1 MSRTEEHLAYPAAA
15 EAFWVGQAELAAEKV
30 GEEALERM
38 TPAVAHLSDLFTTE
52 RPDQKFPDYF
62 ADPRLLAA
70 YGVFFLPQSFT
81 RTSYALAQI
90 VGLRGWRPR
99 SAEPAILDL
108 GSGPGSCGVAA
119 AYRLRQAGFAKLS
132 LQGVDKSPSALASME
147 TFAHAALGDAVATK
161 TRIGD
166 AARPETWPEGPF
178 DLIVAGFVLNEMPQL
193 DQAALLRWFG
203 ELKAKLAP
211 GGLIL
216 ILEPALRI
224 TAERLQRLSDAIASG
239 GMNRIAPELDSLPDP
254 QLGPGEHWSH
264 ETRAWEAPASTEFVN
279 RHLHRDLREVR
290 FSFAAFSDASLA
302 PLPAGLSRLIS
313 DVQIIKGL
321 IRFITIREGRI
332 ESVEVPTRGLSKH
345 EVKKLASGFGRGD
358 VVRHPHPAA
367 PKLRLANHA
376 DLEVFWTPRTTGHHN
391 VTKSAGH
398 LFA

>member
-1 MSRTEEHLAYPAAA
+1 MSPTESVIAYPPEA
-15 EAFWVGQAELAAEKV
+15 EAFWVGQAELASEKI
-30 GEEALERM
+30 GDEALERM

-52 RPDQKFPDYF
+52 RPDKKFPDYF

-81 RTSYALAQI
+81 RTSFALSQAC
-90 VGLRGWRPR
+90 GLRGWKPA
-99 SAEPAILDL
+99 SKVPAILDL

-119 AYRLRQAGFAKLS
+119 AYRLRQAGFPKLA
-132 LQGVDKSPSALASME
+132 LHGVDKSPSALASME
-147 TFAHAALGDAVATK
+147 SFAQATLGDGVETK

-166 AARPETWPEGPF
+166 ASRPETWPEGPF
-178 DLIVAGFVLNEMPQL
+178 DLIVAGFVMNEMPQL
-193 DQAALLRWFG
+193 DHAALLRWFG

-224 TAERLQRLSDAIASG
+224 TAERLQKVSDEVAD
-239 GMNRIAPELDSLPDP
+239 GMMTRIAPELDALPDP
-254 QLGPGEHWSH
+254 QLGAGEHWSH
-264 ETRAWEAPASTEFVN
+264 ETRDWEAPASTEFVN

-290 FSFAAFSDASLA
+290 FSFAAFSDAPLT

-321 IRFITIREGRI
+321 LRFITIREGRI

-345 EVKKLASGFGRGD
+345 EVKKLAATFGRGD
-358 VVRHPHPAA
+358 IVRHAHPAA
-367 PKLRLANHA
+367 PKLRLSNHEE
-376 DLEVFWTPRTTGHHN
+376 LQVFWTPE
-391 VTKSAGH
+391 AGR
-398 LFA
+398 AR

>member
-1 MSRTEEHLAYPAAA
+1 MSPTDSPIAYPAEA
-15 EAFWVGQAELAAEKV
+15 EAFWVAQAELAAEKV
-30 GEEALERM
+30 GDEALERM

-52 RPDQKFPDYF
+52 RPDKKFPDYF

-81 RTSYALAQI
+81 RTSFALAQI
-90 VGLRGWRPR
+90 CGLRGWRPSSR
-99 SAEPAILDL
+99 IPAILDL

-119 AYRLRQAGFAKLS
+119 AYRLREAGYAQLG
-132 LQGVDKSPSALASME
+132 LYGVDKSPSALSSME
-147 TFAHAALGDAVATK
+147 SFARATLGEAVETK

-166 AARPETWPEGPF
+166 ASRPETWPEGPF
-178 DLIVAGFVLNEMPQL
+178 DIIVAGFVMNEMPQL

-216 ILEPALRI
+216 ILEPALRV
-224 TAERLQRLSDAIASG
+224 TAERLQRLSDAVAAG
-239 GMNRIAPELDSLPDP
+239 EMTRIAPELDARPDP

-290 FSFAAFSDASLA
+290 FSFAAFSDAKLA
-302 PLPAGLSRLIS
+302 PLPGGLSRLIS

-321 IRFITIREGRI
+321 IRFITIREGRV

-345 EVKKLASGFGRGD
+345 EVKKLAATFGRGD
-358 VVRHPHPAA
+358 IVRHPHPAA
-367 PKLRLANHA
+367 PKLRLANHEELTVIWSPA
-376 DLEVFWTPRTTGHHN
+376 SFRAP
-391 VTKSAGH
+391 
-398 LFA
+398 

>member
-1 MSRTEEHLAYPAAA
+1 MSPTDSRLTYPAAA
-15 EAFWVGQAELAAEKV
+15 EAFWVGQSEIVAEKV
-30 GEEALERM
+30 GDEALERL

-52 RPDQKFPDYF
+52 RPAKHFPDYF

-70 YGVFFLPQSFT
+70 YGVFFLPQSFM
-81 RTSYALAQI
+81 RTSFALAQAC
-90 VGLRGWRPR
+90 GLRGWKPARPR
-99 SAEPAILDL
+99 PAVLDL

-119 AYRLRQAGFAKLS
+119 AYRLIQSGFAQVDLY
-132 LQGVDKSPSALASME
+132 GVDKSPTALATME
-147 TFAHAALGDAVATK
+147 SFAQATLGEATQTK

-166 AARPETWPEGPF
+166 ASRPETWPEGPF

-193 DQAALLRWFG
+193 DQASLLRWFG

-216 ILEPALRI
+216 ILEPALRV
-224 TAERLQRLSDAIASG
+224 TAERLQKLSDQVAASE
-239 GMNRIAPELDSLPDP
+239 MTRLAPELDALPDP

-290 FSFAAFSDASLA
+290 FSFTAFSDAPLT

-321 IRFITIREGRI
+321 LRFITIREGRI

-345 EVKKLASGFGRGD
+345 EVKKLAAGFGRGD
-358 VVRHPHPAA
+358 IIRHPHA
-367 PKLRLANHA
+367 PMPKMRLTNHEE
-376 DLEVFWTPRTTGHHN
+376 LEVFWTPETGR
-391 VTKSAGH
+391 AP
-398 LFA
+398 

>member
-1 MSRTEEHLAYPAAA
+1 MSPTNSSIAYPAEA
-15 EAFWVGQAELAAEKV
+15 EAFWVSQAELVAEKL
-30 GEEALERM
+30 GDEALERM

-52 RPDQKFPDYF
+52 RPDKKFPDYF

-81 RTSYALAQI
+81 RTSIALAQTC
-90 VGLRGWRPR
+90 GLRGWKP
-99 SAEPAILDL
+99 SSQVPAILDL

-119 AYRLRQAGFAKLS
+119 AYRLSQAGIKKIKLS
-132 LQGVDKSPSALASME
+132 GVDKSPSALASME
-147 TFAHAALGDAVATK
+147 SFAQATLGEDVETK

-166 AARPETWPEGPF
+166 ASRPETWPEGPF
-178 DLIVAGFVLNEMPQL
+178 DLIVAGFVMNEMRQL
-193 DQAALLRWFG
+193 DHAALLRWFG

-224 TAERLQRLSDAIASG
+224 TAERLQKLSDNVAAGEMI
-239 GMNRIAPELDSLPDP
+239 RIAPELDALPDP

-264 ETRAWEAPASTEFVN
+264 ETRAWKAPTSTEFVN

-290 FSFAAFSDASLA
+290 FSFAAFSDAPLQSLA
-302 PLPAGLSRLIS
+302 PGLSRLIS

-321 IRFITIREGRI
+321 LRFITIREGAI

-345 EVKKLASGFGRGD
+345 EVKKLAATFGRGD
-358 VVRHPHPAA
+358 IVRHPHPAS
-367 PKLRLANHA
+367 PKLRLANHEE
-376 DLEVFWTPRTTGHHN
+376 LTVFWTPE
-391 VTKSAGH
+391 APQEP
-398 LFA
+398 

>member
-1 MSRTEEHLAYPAAA
+1 MSPTDSSIAYPVEA
-15 EAFWVGQAELAAEKV
+15 EAFWVSQAELTSEKL
-30 GEEALERM
+30 GDEALERM

-52 RPDQKFPDYF
+52 RPDKKFPDYF

-81 RTSYALAQI
+81 RTSIALAQTC
-90 VGLRGWRPR
+90 GLRGWKP
-99 SAEPAILDL
+99 SNAIPAILDL

-119 AYRLRQAGFAKLS
+119 AYRLRQAGIKKIKLH
-132 LQGVDKSPSALASME
+132 GVDKSPCALASME
-147 TFAHAALGDAVATK
+147 SFAQATLGEDVETK

-166 AARPETWPEGPF
+166 ASRPETWPEGPF
-178 DLIVAGFVLNEMPQL
+178 DLIVAGFVMNEMPQL

-203 ELKAKLAP
+203 ELKARLAP

-224 TAERLQRLSDAIASG
+224 TAERLQKLSDEVASG
-239 GMNRIAPELDSLPDP
+239 VMTRIAPELDALPDP

-264 ETRAWEAPASTEFVN
+264 ETRAWKAPVSTEFVN

-290 FSFAAFSDASLA
+290 FSFAAFSEA
-302 PLPAGLSRLIS
+302 PLTPLPLGLSRLIS

-321 IRFITIREGRI
+321 LRFITIREGAI

-345 EVKKLASGFGRGD
+345 EVKKLAATFGRGD
-358 VVRHPHPAA
+358 IVRHPHPAA
-367 PKLRLANHA
+367 PKLRLANHEE
-376 DLEVFWTPRTTGHHN
+376 LTVFWTP
-391 VTKSAGH
+391 KAPQEP
-398 LFA
+398 

>member
-1 MSRTEEHLAYPAAA
+1 MSPTDLLAYPAEA
-15 EAFWVGQAELAAEKV
+15 EAFWIAQAELAAEKL
-30 GEEALERM
+30 GDEALERM

-52 RPDQKFPDYF
+52 RPDKKFPDYF

-81 RTSYALAQI
+81 RTSFALAQI
-90 VGLRGWRPR
+90 SGLRGWKPARPH
-99 SAEPAILDL
+99 PAILDL

-119 AYRLRQAGFAKLS
+119 AHRLRQAGFAHVELY
-132 LQGVDKSPSALASME
+132 GVDKSPCALAAME
-147 TFAHAALGDAVATK
+147 NFAQATLGPAVTTK

-178 DLIVAGFVLNEMPQL
+178 DLIVAGFVMNEMPQL
-193 DQAALLRWFG
+193 DATALLRWFG

-216 ILEPALRI
+216 ILEPALRV
-224 TAERLQRLSDAIASG
+224 TAERLQRLSDVVAAG
-239 GMNRIAPELDSLPDP
+239 VMTRVAPELDALPDP

-290 FSFAAFSDASLA
+290 FSFAAFSDATLE
-302 PLPAGLSRLIS
+302 PLPPGLSRLIS

-321 IRFITIREGRI
+321 LRFISIRDGRI

-345 EVKKLASGFGRGD
+345 EVKQLAAGFGRGD
-358 VVRHPHPAA
+358 IVRHPHPAA
-367 PKLRLANHA
+367 PKLRLANHQE
-376 DLEVFWTPRTTGHHN
+376 LQVFWTPSGVR
-391 VTKSAGH
+391 AP
-398 LFA
+398 

>member
-1 MSRTEEHLAYPAAA
+1 MSPTDSSLAYPAEA
-15 EAFWVGQAELAAEKV
+15 EAFWVGQAELASEKI
-30 GEEALERM
+30 GDEALERM

-52 RPDQKFPDYF
+52 RPDKRFPDYF

-81 RTSYALAQI
+81 RTSIALAQTC
-90 VGLRGWRPR
+90 GLRGWKPSRQV
-99 SAEPAILDL
+99 PAILDL

-119 AYRLRQAGFAKLS
+119 AYRLRQAGCKKINLY
-132 LQGVDKSPSALASME
+132 GVDKSPSALASME
-147 TFAHAALGDAVATK
+147 SFAQATLGEDVETK

-166 AARPETWPEGPF
+166 ASRPETWPEGPF
-178 DLIVAGFVLNEMPQL
+178 DLIVAGFVMNEMPQL
-193 DQAALLRWFG
+193 DHAALLRWFS

-224 TAERLQRLSDAIASG
+224 TAERLQKLSDDIAAG
-239 GMNRIAPELDSLPDP
+239 EMIRIAPELDARPDP

-264 ETRAWEAPASTEFVN
+264 ETRAWDAPASTEFVN

-290 FSFAAFSDASLA
+290 FSFAAFSDAPLT
-302 PLPAGLSRLIS
+302 PLPSGLSRLIS

-321 IRFITIREGRI
+321 LRFITIREGTI

-345 EVKKLASGFGRGD
+345 EVKKLAATFGRGD
-358 VVRHPHPAA
+358 IVRHPHPAA
-367 PKLRLANHA
+367 PKLRLANHEE
-376 DLEVFWTPRTTGHHN
+376 LRVFWTPE
-391 VTKSAGH
+391 APQEP
-398 LFA
+398 

>member
-1 MSRTEEHLAYPAAA
+1 MSPTDSRIAYPPEA
-15 EAFWVGQAELAAEKV
+15 EAFWVGQAELAAEKT
-30 GEEALERM
+30 GDEALERM

-52 RPDQKFPDYF
+52 RPDKKFPDYF

-81 RTSYALAQI
+81 RTSFALAQAC
-90 VGLRGWRPR
+90 GLRGWKPSSPRP
-99 SAEPAILDL
+99 SILDL

-119 AYRLRQAGFAKLS
+119 AYRLRQAGFAELD

-147 TFAHAALGDAVATK
+147 NFAHATLGAGVTTK

-166 AARPETWPEGPF
+166 ASRPETWPEGPF

-193 DQAALLRWFG
+193 DQAAMLRWFG
-203 ELKAKLAP
+203 ELKARLAP

-216 ILEPALRI
+216 ILEPALRL
-224 TAERLQRLSDAIASG
+224 TAERLQKLSDTVAANI
-239 GMNRIAPELDSLPDP
+239 MTRIAPELDALPDP

-290 FSFAAFSDASLA
+290 FSFAAFSDAPLA

-321 IRFITIREGRI
+321 IRFITIRSGQI

-345 EVKKLASGFGRGD
+345 EVKKLAAGFGRGD
-358 VVRHPHPAA
+358 VVSHPHPPTA
-367 PKLRLANHA
+367 KLRLANHEE
-376 DLEVFWTPRTTGHHN
+376 LKVFWTPEASR
-391 VTKSAGH
+391 AP
-398 LFA
+398 

>member
-1 MSRTEEHLAYPAAA
+1 MSPTDRLAYPAEA
-15 EAFWVGQAELAAEKV
+15 EAFWIAQAEQAAEKV

-52 RPDQKFPDYF
+52 RPDKKFPDYF

-81 RTSYALAQI
+81 RTSFALAQ
-90 VGLRGWRPR
+90 VGGLRGWKPARPR
-99 SAEPAILDL
+99 PAILDL

-119 AYRLRQAGFAKLS
+119 AHRLRQAGCEQVELF
-132 LQGVDKSPSALASME
+132 GVDKSPSALAAME
-147 TFAHAALGDAVATK
+147 NFAQAALGPAVVTK
-161 TRIGD
+161 ARIGD

-193 DQAALLRWFG
+193 DAAALLRWFG
-203 ELKAKLAP
+203 EVKARLTP

-216 ILEPALRI
+216 LLEPALRV
-224 TAERLQRLSDAIASG
+224 TAERLQRLSDVVAAG
-239 GMNRIAPELDSLPDP
+239 VMTRVAPELDALPDP

-264 ETRAWEAPASTEFVN
+264 ETRAWVAPGSTEFVN

-290 FSFAAFSDASLA
+290 FSFAAFSDAPLE

-321 IRFITIREGRI
+321 LRFITIRDGRI

-345 EVKKLASGFGRGD
+345 DVKQLAAGFSRGD
-358 VVRHPHPAA
+358 IVRHPHPAA
-367 PKLRLANHA
+367 PKLRLASHQE
-376 DLEVFWTPRTTGHHN
+376 LQVFWTPT
-391 VTKSAGH
+391 AGR
-398 LFA
+398 AP